1 MPLSFCSAIFPA
13 NTHCYHSSRIASIG
27 FTDKARQAGANPAKT
42 PSKAMNV
49 TVSTASENDI
59 WNDTPCSPC
68 ETTSFSMARNNQ
80 VAATI
85 PDRPAPIVRTILYYH
100 AKRYPYCLED
110 LINAGAD
117 PYDVDENGNTVL
129 HIMIA
134 NGRYDITMEDFKD
147 AAKFLPGDIIYK
159 KNNDGKTPVDLFT
172 ELLTRKDEAE

>member
-1 MPLSFCSAIFPA
+1 MHPSYVKRRDDKGNPILLHAALVNDNFP
-13 NTHCYHSSRIASIG
+13 TDCYPILAPSREDIN
-27 FTDKARQAGANPAKT
+27 ARD
-42 PSKAMNV
+42 SKG
-49 TVSTASENDI
+49 
-59 WNDTPCSPC
+59 
-68 ETTSFSMARNNQ
+68 
-80 VAATI
+80 
-85 PDRPAPIVRTILYYH
+85 RTILYYH